1 MELWRVCCAFGLV
14 LLIILPWVVATA
26 LSWTYVEVGIPNS
39 AGSGE
44 QPTGNGMSLERAM
57 AILQSAS
64 GILYIVYILL
74 VLTCMCCIQEVESTC
89 IHFCLVLGFPIFCV
103 IPLIVAVVF
112 TIRVIDHPNNSLGQ
126 ILGATSIVLCV
137 FSTSCCLCMTIWA
150 LCCGSV
156 GVERNSSFPAPVAY
170 FQKLLNDDDY
180 TIALESYKKKRN
192 KSSNGSIKK
201 STLSKDTKSYSK
213 KSMSRK
219 ESKTVMA

>member
-1 MELWRVCCAFGLV
+1 MELWRVCCAFGLL

-26 LSWTYVEVGIPNS
+26 LSWTYVEVGIPN
-39 AGSGE
+39 AGGSGE
-44 QPTGNGMSLERAM
+44 EPNGGDTSLERGM

-64 GILYIVYILL
+64 GILYILYVLL
-74 VLTCMCCIQEVESTC
+74 VLTCMCCIQEPDNSC

-103 IPLIVAVVF
+103 IPLVVAVIF

-150 LCCGSV
+150 LCCGTV
-156 GVERNSSFPAPVAY
+156 GIERNASFPAPVAY

-180 TIALESYKKKRN
+180 TMALEAYKRN
-192 KSSNGSIKK
+192 RIKKSNGSLKK

-213 KSMSRK
+213 KSLSRK

>member
-1 MELWRVCCAFGLV
+1 MELWRVCCAFGLL

-26 LSWTYVEVGIPNS
+26 LSWTYVEVGIPNA

-44 QPTGNGMSLERAM
+44 QPTGGNMSLERGM

-64 GILYIVYILL
+64 GILYILYVLL
-74 VLTCMCCIQEVESTC
+74 VLTCMCCIQEPDNSC

-103 IPLIVAVVF
+103 IPLVVAVVF

-150 LCCGSV
+150 LCCGTV
-156 GVERNSSFPAPVAY
+156 GIERNSSFPAPVAY

-180 TIALESYKKKRN
+180 TMALEAYKRKRIKN
-192 KSSNGSIKK
+192 NNGSIKK

-213 KSMSRK
+213 KSLSHK